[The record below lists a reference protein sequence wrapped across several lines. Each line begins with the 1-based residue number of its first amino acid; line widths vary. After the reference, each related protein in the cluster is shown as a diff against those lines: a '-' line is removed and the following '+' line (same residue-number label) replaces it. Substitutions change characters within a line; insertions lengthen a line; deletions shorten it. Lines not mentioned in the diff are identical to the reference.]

1 MKGQLPGQRQ
11 PTQWTATSASAAV
24 VNEVRVRCV
33 GHADADA
40 QADAQADAARADT
53 QADAHGVPY
62 STSPDTL
69 PRPPPFA
76 RHGCCFVPHGDEGGT
91 RAHRRLV
98 PAFSVWGR
106 NGGEADG
113 GEADGG
119 EASAAPA
126 WRRICGSGPTAGGTN
141 GLSHARY
148 AVWVDVSEKD
158 VSAFFGKASGCGGS
172 EAAASARYQ
181 CYFIFQSTIHCN
193 LR

>member
-76 RHGCCFVPHGDEGGT
+76 RHGCCFVPHGEEGGT

-113 GEADGG
+113 GEA
-119 EASAAPA
+119 SAAPA
-126 WRRICGSGPTAGGTN
+126 WRRICGSGPTAGDD
-141 GLSHARY
+141 LEARLL
-148 AVWVDVSEKD
+148 
-158 VSAFFGKASGCGGS
+158 
-172 EAAASARYQ
+172 AR
-181 CYFIFQSTIHCN
+181 SN
-193 LR
+193 LNPSPDPDPVPNPKPNPDPIPNPNPDPNPDPGPNPDPDPDH